1 MAAEGNQD
9 PRISRRSFLDVAL
22 GVGSLAWLGA
32 VLYPVFEFFKVPPQ
46 GEAAPT
52 SVVAASF
59 KALKPNQGVVFRFG
73 SEPALLVMTAD
84 GKLKAFSATCT
95 HLGCTVQYRADSQ
108 RIWCAC
114 HNGMYDLNG
123 RNIAGP
129 PPRPLDEYKVAVKGD
144 DVVVSK
150 AQGDKS

>member
-1 MAAEGNQD
+1 MAADEKQESG
-9 PRISRRSFLDVAL
+9 ISRRSFLDVAL
-22 GVGSLAWLGA
+22 GAGTLAWLAA

-59 KALKPNQGVVFRFG
+59 AKLKPGQGVVFRFG
-73 SEPALLVMTAD
+73 TEPALLVMSAD

-95 HLGCTVQYRADSQ
+95 HLGCTVQYRGDLQ
-108 RIWCAC
+108 KIWCAC

-123 RNIAGP
+123 RNVAGP
-129 PPRPLDEYKVAVKGD
+129 PPRPLSEYKVAVKGD
-144 DVVVSK
+144 DVIVSK
-150 AQGDKS
+150 A